1 MGRPKDSEKHRYW
14 EAQLRAWQRSGLTQA
29 EFCRR
34 QGIRPKRFGSWK
46 RRLGVE
52 QQGKDSPVRFV
63 AVAIR
68 PEAQRQAG
76 SSPLATVAAALT
88 VVTGAGYRIEVGDG
102 FTPTTLTSLI
112 ATLGGV

>member
-1 MGRPKDSEKHRYW
+1 MGRARDPEKHRYW

-29 EFCRR
+29 EYCRR

-46 RRLGVE
+46 RRLEGGQPGHAGQV
-52 QQGKDSPVRFV
+52 QFV

-68 PEAQRQAG
+68 PEPEVNRT
-76 SSPLATVAAALT
+76 PLVTALT
-88 VVTGAGYRIEVGDG
+88 LVTGKGYRIEVGDG
-102 FTPTTLTSLI
+102 FTPATLTSLL

>member
-1 MGRPKDSEKHRYW
+1 MGRARDLEKHRYW

-46 RRLGVE
+46 RRLGVG
-52 QQGKDSPVRFV
+52 QQGQDSPVRFV

-68 PEAQRQAG
+68 PEAQRRAG
-76 SSPLATVAAALT
+76 SRPPATVVAALT
-88 VVTGAGYRIEVGDG
+88 VVTSTGYRIEVGDG
-102 FTPTTLTSLI
+102 FTPATLTSLI